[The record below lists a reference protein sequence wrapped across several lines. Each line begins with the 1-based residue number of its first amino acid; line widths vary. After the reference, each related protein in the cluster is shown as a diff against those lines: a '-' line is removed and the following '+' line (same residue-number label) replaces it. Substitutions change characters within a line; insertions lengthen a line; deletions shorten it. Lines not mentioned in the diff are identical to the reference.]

1 MAGKKTGKR
10 LLTWVLVLVMA
21 LSLLPLNALAADGS
35 ETDSSSGMIFTKQL
49 VSDEPDVDG
58 NYTIQMT
65 AQATGKTTTT
75 DKAVP
80 MDIVLVLDQSG
91 SMKDKFGKGTRQS
104 AMKEAVNSFIG
115 EVARKHSDD
124 ADHHMA
130 IVTFSDEAKTLAE
143 WTAVDKDGEAT
154 LISKISGL
162 TDTPSGA
169 TNVGAGMTETQSLM
183 RSAPTGENRQ
193 KTVIVFT
200 DGVPTKKSDFNT
212 TVANTAISAAKSMKA
227 ADVTIYTVGIFN
239 GANPDEMYGASGFDP
254 NSNGTVGSKWGKD
267 KWGLF
272 PGTDFPETD
281 RPAGNRFLNLVS
293 SNYPNAD
300 SIGLKR
306 ETDGYGILHYKI
318 TYTITRNF
326 DRVAKGN
333 YYLTAVDASELNG
346 IFKTISD
353 TIVEP
358 DNPELNGDTVI
369 TDTLSDYFTFALT
382 EDGKMDVKV
391 YAKRLD
397 GSTYDITDG
406 ITVDGKTVTVTNYDF
421 SAHYKGIGGD
431 DEETLVIEI
440 KVKPDTSYTN

>member
-254 NSNGTVGSKWGKD
+254 NSNGTVGSKWEKN
-267 KWGLF
+267 KWSLF

-318 TYTITRNF
+318 TYTITQNF

-333 YYLTAVDASELNG
+333 YYLTATDASDLAN
-346 IFKTISD
+346 IFEKIAT
-353 TIVEP
+353 
-358 DNPELNGDTVI
+358 TVPAPVN
-369 TDTLSDYFTFALT
+369 D
-382 EDGKMDVKV
+382 K
-391 YAKRLD
+391 LD
-397 GSTYDITDG
+397 
-406 ITVDGKTVTVTNYDF
+406 
-421 SAHYKGIGGD
+421 
-431 DEETLVIEI
+431 ET
-440 KVKPDTSYTN
+440 P